1 MRGRKKNLVLIIYS
15 EKHFYYV
22 LVELVGGLSQ
32 KSKDQKEMFFGR
44 RSQPRAETTAALFLV
59 FTQRF

>member
-1 MRGRKKNLVLIIYS
+1 LIIYS